1 MAVVGLMLTYAVGIE
16 QRQRKAGA
24 AEAAAAGAGEAAPLF
39 FDPPLHQA
47 ASAPRLAW
55 CGLVARPLA
64 LGDWPWLVMC
74 IDEVAL
80 AALLTLL
87 WATAAYRRPNS
98 RLWAYWCRHRDWL
111 ISLHVPMAV
120 TVLPLAAFW
129 VALPPPL
136 WRQAGAGAYVAAVA
150 SRPLADVVY
159 VTLTSAFL
167 PVRSSLTAA
176 AAAGHVVAMLAI
188 SRHVVPHLPL
198 YIRGGS
204 STGSTG
210 AAVAAPSPPPPLLHE
225 LPFPYQLLIAACYV
239 VAPLLLSLGAERR
252 MAHSYHRYCG
262 HSTSRSSSGRNHSA
276 GRGGSS
282 SSSSAAKDTGEHA
295 NGFNVAAVAKAAA
308 EPGPLQSMSC
318 GSEDIDRSG
327 SSAAG
332 GSHEPLVAAAAM
344 TGTAQ
349 PQPQVQPLCAATQP
363 AARVRVLSSSSPHAA
378 AAVAPSAMLAAQ
390 PPSPPQP
397 ERPVLRGV
405 LVSRAREVAGPATPT
420 AAPHSRTALPA
431 YHGLTRCALLSVK
444 LQTHPGT
451 FESYSQRLMQATPA
465 IAAASQETC
474 AGGFTQALVV
484 RGCVQLIMWTRTPVA
499 AAGGAVSAPE
509 QPQQPPLD
517 ARLLSQ
523 LLPDGDQVGGLAVQQ
538 QQAAVA
544 AAAGGSVAV
553 QLLHLTPPVLPLP
566 GGPTASDATAPPPEP
581 LRLRLFSPGPQR
593 ARLLVVGS
601 SSTEAAAAATAAG
614 GLRPQ
619 RVFAELQVQLCG
631 GDQELELGGEVLRQL
646 LLMACVEAEA
656 PTGCSRAL
664 QLLLMPPVHDGDEEL
679 VEAAEG
685 SAGEVMPP
693 PPLLHFSAPLLVLP
707 AAAAVELCGLWEQVA
722 AEAGGDAAAAHA
734 HLQPLLSDLAYVL
747 EAAETE
753 ELPAAAEG
761 AGSDAAADAEL
772 GFAMASADLMSY
784 FLRAC
789 LPAAAALLR
798 RPGGSCCTSA
808 MANSTPERDVVTTPC
823 NATARA
829 AGTERAHAAATA
841 SRTVGH
847 AAVPNAATVAEPG
860 VLPEAA
866 AAVAFA
872 RPPYSTAEHAQVAGE
887 EREQILAALPA
898 SLSGCDSSDSSG
910 GSSCGCMGAPP
921 ASATACSCGD
931 ISSTP
936 TSSAS
941 ALVNAAEAAAP
952 NKGIQEAAAA
962 PTAAAADGPHGRSAV
977 TFRDLFFGFSPPQ
990 LETQF
995 AAWRAVRLARAAPFV
1010 LLITLQPYLLG
1021 TLRTLREGYAHTG
1034 AQVTGLAL
1042 QWLSDSV
1049 PYAVL
1054 LTRLRHAPRAVG
1066 ASDSHALQPRLA
1078 EASRANPAGC
1088 SSSGGASTSGASDSC
1103 TRPSAATASARLRHA
1118 PAVGAPNS
1126 ASVPSTGDGLAPSAA
1141 AAEAA
1146 LIAAVGAYETAAAY
1160 AAPACFC
1167 VAVLLAHIGIL
1178 ASNDSF
1184 VGDIRSVW
1192 LIVFYRAVVLALALP
1207 LPLRRV
1213 VPVAG
1218 RREAAVVAALLH
1230 TAGTALVLGLT
1241 QPRWSMLGL
1250 AATGGLTWLLATVV
1264 VGVRDW
1270 AARRRF
1276 LQQRAARVPALKLAS
1291 HAASER

>member
-1 MAVVGLMLTYAVGIE
+1 
-16 QRQRKAGA
+16 
-24 AEAAAAGAGEAAPLF
+24 
-39 FDPPLHQA
+39 
-47 ASAPRLAW
+47 
-55 CGLVARPLA
+55 
-64 LGDWPWLVMC
+64 
-74 IDEVAL
+74 
-80 AALLTLL
+80 
-87 WATAAYRRPNS
+87 
-98 RLWAYWCRHRDWL
+98 
-111 ISLHVPMAV
+111 
-120 TVLPLAAFW
+120 
-129 VALPPPL
+129 
-136 WRQAGAGAYVAAVA
+136 
-150 SRPLADVVY
+150 
-159 VTLTSAFL
+159 
-167 PVRSSLTAA
+167 
-176 AAAGHVVAMLAI
+176 MLAI

-444 LQTHPGT
+444 VSIFHTRQQSCHVCSTGPCRAPDLLMSTYRWLPTQLQTHPGT

-538 QQAAVA
+538 QQQQQAAVA
-544 AAAGGSVAV
+544 AAAGGSVAI

-581 LRLRLFSPGPQR
+581 LRLRLFSPAPQR

-685 SAGEVMPP
+685 SAGEGMPP

-872 RPPYSTAEHAQVAGE
+872 RPPYSTAEREGGPECSASVPPGRQLVSHGSLPLPDADAQVAGE

>member
-1 MAVVGLMLTYAVGIE
+1 MSRAAAGAGSWLRARGLRSRAGVVEESPGAAAAADREAPHSGVDCSALASHNAAATDPSEGGLLQRHRETGFRDFAARQRFSADLLGAMAVVGLMLTYA
-16 QRQRKAGA
+16 
-24 AEAAAAGAGEAAPLF
+24 
-39 FDPPLHQA
+39 A

-98 RLWAYWCRHRDWL
+98 RLWAYWHRDWL

-150 SRPLADVVY
+150 SRPLADVV
-159 VTLTSAFL
+159 
-167 PVRSSLTAA
+167 RSSLTAA

-188 SRHVVPHLPL
+188 SRH
-198 YIRGGS
+198 
-204 STGSTG
+204 
-210 AAVAAPSPPPPLLHE
+210 
-225 LPFPYQLLIAACYV
+225 
-239 VAPLLLSLGAERR
+239 
-252 MAHSYHRYCG
+252 
-262 HSTSRSSSGRNHSA
+262 
-276 GRGGSS
+276 
-282 SSSSAAKDTGEHA
+282 
-295 NGFNVAAVAKAAA
+295 AAA

-327 SSAAG
+327 SSA
-332 GSHEPLVAAAAM
+332 
-344 TGTAQ
+344 
-349 PQPQVQPLCAATQP
+349 
-363 AARVRVLSSSSPHAA
+363 AA

-872 RPPYSTAEHAQVAGE
+872 RPPYSTAEREGGPECSASVPPGRQLVSHGSLPLPDADAQVAGE

-995 AAWRAVRLARAAPFV
+995 AAWRA
-1010 LLITLQPYLLG
+1010 PYLLG

-1054 LTRLRHAPRAVG
+1054 LTRLRHAPRAV
-1066 ASDSHALQPRLA
+1066 
-1078 EASRANPAGC
+1078 
-1088 SSSGGASTSGASDSC
+1088 
-1103 TRPSAATASARLRHA
+1103 
-1118 PAVGAPNS
+1118 
-1126 ASVPSTGDGLAPSAA
+1126 
-1141 AAEAA
+1141 AEAA